1 MKKILSIVLILATLL
16 AIVSCKK
23 TSNDQPTTPADTNSN
38 IVTTPSENTKGET
51 PDATTP
57 EVTTTDEIPDTT
69 TPDTTTPDVTT
80 PDVTT
85 PDEPSCTTTP
95 EETTTEETPGVDVPN
110 EKTDF
115 LACLDMLLKGY
126 QWNPA
131 SIIPEEFSPENA
143 SNFVDIDSIHNSY
156 TNFVSVSN
164 IPQNGIGEQWNMVI
178 ENISE
183 SQIFFTV
190 LSVVDNLATVSVTAF
205 NNYLDKNPS
214 DTALYQFEEGIYS
227 VTIHCTEDT
236 IDYVLEYTAT
246 LPVLGEQSV
255 QIALSMDI
263 ATQDKAVRVQ
273 IGDANA
279 LRYTVGESQYSFAVK
294 YFGVRRAYFEI
305 LQNEDETLE
314 GHIYEYLT
322 AEELGIGLE
331 KASVADFYITD
342 EYVTV
347 VGNKADGMIGF
358 SGSICELYSATTGR
372 MIAYEIKEEME
383 VLGSSITYNT
393 LWFDLEDIEGI
404 KSIKCIPGESLEDK
418 DTFYVNGST
427 TAWAY
432 ETYGWSGGLKGAS
445 RRFDI
450 EFRTQ
455 YFYYYDSVNQKY
467 EKVKI
472 EVPMLFVQEEV
483 FDDLSKDV
491 KKANGIT
498 VSVKI
503 DDSNLET
510 LMEEYASKTEILEE
524 NKEKYTVEAILAFIG
539 GKKEFLN

>member
-1 MKKILSIVLILATLL
+1 MKKILSFVLILATLL

-38 IVTTPSENTKGET
+38 IVTTPSEATKGET

-57 EVTTTDEIPDTT
+57 EVTTTDEIPD
-69 TPDTTTPDVTT
+69 V
-80 PDVTT
+80 
-85 PDEPSCTTTP
+85 TTP

-110 EKTDF
+110 ERTDF

-126 QWNPA
+126 KWNPA

-143 SNFVDIDSIHNSY
+143 SNFVDIDSINNSY

-214 DTALYQFEEGIYS
+214 DTAHYQFEEGIYS

-263 ATQDKAVRVQ
+263 TTQDKAVRVQ

-322 AEELGIGLE
+322 AEELGIGVE

-347 VGNKADGMIGF
+347 VGNKADGIIGF

-372 MIAYEIKEEME
+372 MIAYEVKEEME
-383 VLGSSITYNT
+383 VLGGSITYNT

-503 DDSNLET
+503 DDSNLEA
-510 LMEEYASKTEILEE
+510 LMEEYAAKTEILEE
-524 NKEKYTVEAILAFIG
+524 NKEKYTVEAIFAFIG

>member
-1 MKKILSIVLILATLL
+1 MKKTLAIVLILATLFT
-16 AIVSCKK
+16 IVSCGKK
-23 TSNDQPTTPADTNSN
+23 SNDQSTTPVN
-38 IVTTPSENTKGET
+38 TTPNVATTPDEITKDET

-57 EVTTTDEIPDTT
+57 GETTKEETPDAT
-69 TPDTTTPDVTT
+69 TPGETTKDETPDA
-80 PDVTT
+80 TT
-85 PDEPSCTTTP
+85 PDETTKA
-95 EETTTEETPGVDVPN
+95 ETPGTDVPN

-115 LACLDMLLKGY
+115 LACLDTLLKGY
-126 QWNPA
+126 KWNPA
-131 SIIPEEFSPENA
+131 SIIPEKFSPENA
-143 SNFVDIDSIHNSY
+143 SNFVDINSINNNY
-156 TNFVSVSN
+156 ATFVPISN

-205 NNYLDKNPS
+205 NNYLDKNPA
-214 DTALYQFEEGIYS
+214 DTAHHQFEEGMYS
-227 VTIHCTEDT
+227 VTIHCTQDA

-279 LRYTVGESQYSFAVK
+279 LRYTVGQNQYSFAVK
-294 YFGVRRAYFEI
+294 YFGVRRAYFEL

-322 AEELGIGLE
+322 VDKLE
-331 KASVADFYITD
+331 IASVADFYITD

-358 SGSICELYSATTGR
+358 TGSICELYSAITGR
-372 MIAYEIKEEME
+372 MIAYEVKEELE
-383 VLGSSITYNT
+383 VLGGSVTYNT
-393 LWFDLEDIEGI
+393 LWFDLEDIDGI
-404 KSIKCIPGESLEDK
+404 KSIKYVPGESDKEEDS
-418 DTFYVNGST
+418 FYINGSG
-427 TAWAY
+427 TAWTQ
-432 ETYGWSGGLKGAS
+432 ETYGWSGGLKAAS

-455 YFYYYDSVNQKY
+455 YFYYYDSVNEKY

-472 EVPMLFVQEEV
+472 EVPMFFVQEEV
-483 FDDLSKDV
+483 FDDLTKDV
-491 KKANGIT
+491 KKVNGVT
-498 VSVKI
+498 VSVKVS
-503 DDSNLET
+503 DSDLET
-510 LMEEYASKTEILEE
+510 LMEEYASKTEALEE
-524 NKEKYTVEAILAFIG
+524 NKEKYTVEAILALIG
-539 GKKEFLN
+539 EKKAFSN

>member
-1 MKKILSIVLILATLL
+1 MKKALSIVLILATLL

-38 IVTTPSENTKGET
+38 IVTTPSETTKAET
-51 PDATTP
+51 PDVTTP
-57 EVTTTDEIPDTT
+57 DVTTTDEISNT
-69 TPDTTTPDVTT
+69 TT

-126 QWNPA
+126 KWNPA

-143 SNFVDIDSIHNSY
+143 SNFVDIDSINNSY
-156 TNFVSVSN
+156 ANFVSVSN

-214 DTALYQFEEGIYS
+214 DIAHYQFEEGIYS

-246 LPVLGEQSV
+246 IPVLGEQSV

-263 ATQDKAVRVQ
+263 TTQDKAVRVQ

-294 YFGVRRAYFEI
+294 YFGARRAYFEI

-314 GHIYEYLT
+314 GHIYEYWT
-322 AEELGIGLE
+322 AEELEIGVE

-372 MIAYEIKEEME
+372 MIAYEVKEEME
-383 VLGSSITYNT
+383 VLGGSITYNT
-393 LWFDLEDIEGI
+393 LWFDLEDIDGI

-418 DTFYVNGST
+418 DTFYVNGSK

-483 FDDLSKDV
+483 FDDLTKDV

-503 DDSNLET
+503 DDSNLEA